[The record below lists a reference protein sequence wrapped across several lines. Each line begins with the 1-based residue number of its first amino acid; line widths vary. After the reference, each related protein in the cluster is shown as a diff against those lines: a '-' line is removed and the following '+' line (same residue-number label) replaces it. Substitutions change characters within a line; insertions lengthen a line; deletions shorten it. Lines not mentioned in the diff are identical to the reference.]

1 MKIKGRQH
9 KVDDL
14 CSIQMKKEQVIL
26 VNEKDEQIGLSEK
39 LTAHQNGALHR
50 AVSVFIFNKTGEL
63 LLQKR
68 ASTKY
73 HGAGLWT
80 NTCCTH
86 PRDGESNEEC
96 AHRRLK
102 EEMGF
107 DTELNKRF
115 SFMYKGEVE
124 NGLVENE
131 FDHVFFG
138 VYNGK
143 IKTNPEEVEDCNFV
157 SLGNVSKDADQHPE
171 RFSIW
176 FRIILEKFKEHLS
189 GMEHQLQKAVG
200 V

>member
-1 MKIKGRQH
+1 ME
-9 KVDDL
+9 
-14 CSIQMKKEQVIL
+14 EQVIV
-26 VNEKDEQIGLSEK
+26 VNEYDEPIGTSEK
-39 LTAHQNGALHR
+39 LKAHKNGDLHR
-50 AVSVFIFNKTGEL
+50 AVSVFIFNKQGEI

-68 ASTKY
+68 APTKY
-73 HGAGLWT
+73 HGASLWT

-86 PRDGESNEEC
+86 PRPGETNEAC

-107 DTELNKRF
+107 DSKLEERF
-115 SFMYKGEVE
+115 SFIYKSEVE
-124 NGLVENE
+124 NGLIENE
-131 FDHVFFG
+131 YDHVFFG
-138 VYNGK
+138 VYDGT
-143 IKTNPEEVEDCNFV
+143 IKLNPEEVEDCTFV
-157 SLGNVSKDADQHPE
+157 SLGNVSKEADQHPE

>member
-1 MKIKGRQH
+1 M
-9 KVDDL
+9 
-14 CSIQMKKEQVIL
+14 EQEKVIL
-26 VNEKDEQIGLSEK
+26 VNEQDEQIGLMEK
-39 LTAHQNGALHR
+39 LEAHEKGVLHR
-50 AVSVFIFNKTGEL
+50 AVSVFIFNKKGEL

-68 ASTKY
+68 ASNKY

-86 PRDGESNEEC
+86 PRDGETNLAC

-102 EEMGF
+102 EEMGIE
-107 DTELNKRF
+107 TELKERF
-115 SFMYKGEVE
+115 SFHYKGEVE
-124 NGLVENE
+124 NGLIENE

-138 VYNGK
+138 IYDGEAKLN
-143 IKTNPEEVEDCNFV
+143 EEEAEDCTFV

>member
-1 MKIKGRQH
+1 M
-9 KVDDL
+9 
-14 CSIQMKKEQVIL
+14 EAEEVIL
-26 VNEKDEQIGLSEK
+26 VNEQDEQIGLMEK
-39 LTAHQNGALHR
+39 LEAHQKGALHR
-50 AVSVFIFNKTGEL
+50 AVSVFIFNEKGEL

-86 PRDGESNEEC
+86 PRDGETNLEC
-96 AHRRLK
+96 ANRRLR

-107 DTELNKRF
+107 DAKLEERF
-115 SFMYKGEVE
+115 SFIYKSEVE

-138 VYNGK
+138 VYDGETRLNA
-143 IKTNPEEVEDCNFV
+143 EEVEDCTFV
-157 SLGNVSKDADQHPE
+157 SLGNVSKEADQHPE

-176 FRIILEKFKEHLS
+176 FRIILKKFKEHLS

>member
-1 MKIKGRQH
+1 M
-9 KVDDL
+9 
-14 CSIQMKKEQVIL
+14 
-26 VNEKDEQIGLSEK
+26 EK
-39 LTAHQNGALHR
+39 LEAHQKGALHR
-50 AVSVFIFNKTGEL
+50 AVSVFIFNKKGEL

-86 PRDGESNEEC
+86 PREAENNEDC
-96 AHRRLK
+96 AHRRLR

-107 DTELNKRF
+107 ETKLEERF
-115 SFMYKGEVE
+115 SFIYKSEVE
-124 NGLVENE
+124 NGLIEHE

-138 VYNGK
+138 VYDGEINL
-143 IKTNPEEVEDCNFV
+143 NPEEVEDYIFV
-157 SLGNVSKDADQHPE
+157 ALGNVSKDADQHPE

>member
-1 MKIKGRQH
+1 M
-9 KVDDL
+9 
-14 CSIQMKKEQVIL
+14 
-26 VNEKDEQIGLSEK
+26 EK
-39 LTAHQNGALHR
+39 LKAHQIGALHR
-50 AVSVFIFNKTGEL
+50 AISVFIFNNKGEL

-68 ASTKY
+68 ASSKY
-73 HGAGLWT
+73 HGASLWT

-86 PRDGESNEEC
+86 PREGETNLEC
-96 AHRRLK
+96 ANRRLK

-107 DTELNKRF
+107 ETKLEEKF
-115 SFMYKGEVE
+115 SFIYKSDVE

-131 FDHVFFG
+131 LDHVFFG
-138 VYNGK
+138 VYDGE
-143 IKTNPEEVEDCNFV
+143 IKLNSEEVEDCKFV
-157 SLGNVSKDADQHPE
+157 ALGNVSKDADQHPE

>member
-1 MKIKGRQH
+1 MKEEH
-9 KVDDL
+9 
-14 CSIQMKKEQVIL
+14 VIL
-26 VNEKDEQIGLSEK
+26 VNENDERIGLSEK
-39 LTAHQNGALHR
+39 LKAHELGVLHR
-50 AVSVFIFNKTGEL
+50 AVSVFVFNTKGEL
-63 LLQKR
+63 LIQKR

-86 PRDGESNEEC
+86 PRIGETNEEC
-96 AHRRLK
+96 AHRRLQ

-107 DTELNKRF
+107 STNLEERF
-115 SFMYKGEVE
+115 SFIYKAEVE

-131 FDHVFFG
+131 LDHVFFG
-138 VYNGK
+138 VFDGDFKPNK
-143 IKTNPEEVEDCNFV
+143 EEVEDCTFV

>member
-1 MKIKGRQH
+1 MREEH
-9 KVDDL
+9 
-14 CSIQMKKEQVIL
+14 VIL
-26 VNEKDEQIGLSEK
+26 VNDKDQQIGLMEK
-39 LTAHQNGALHR
+39 LQAHETGVLHR
-50 AVSVFIFNKTGEL
+50 AVSVFIFNKKGEL

-86 PRDGESNEEC
+86 PRNGETNLEC
-96 AHRRLK
+96 ANRRLQ

-107 DTELNKRF
+107 ETTLEKRF
-115 SFMYKGEVE
+115 SFIYKGEVE
-124 NGLVENE
+124 NGLTENE

-138 VYNGK
+138 VYDGD
-143 IKTNPEEVEDCNFV
+143 IKLNPEEVEDCKFV
-157 SLGNVSKDADQHPE
+157 ALGNVSKDADRHPE

-176 FRIILEKFKEHLS
+176 FRIIITKFKEHLS

>member
-1 MKIKGRQH
+1 MEE
-9 KVDDL
+9 
-14 CSIQMKKEQVIL
+14 EQVIL
-26 VNEKDEQIGLSEK
+26 VNELDEQIGLCGK
-39 LTAHQNGALHR
+39 VVAHETGALHR
-50 AVSVFIFNKTGEL
+50 AVSVFIFNTKGKL

-68 ASTKY
+68 ASSKY
-73 HGAGLWT
+73 HGSGLWT

-86 PRDGESNEEC
+86 PREGETNLEC
-96 AHRRLK
+96 ANRRLK

-107 DTELNKRF
+107 DTALEERF
-115 SFMYKGEVE
+115 SFIYKNEVE
-124 NGLVENE
+124 NGLIENE

-138 VYNGK
+138 VYDGEVK
-143 IKTNPEEVEDCNFV
+143 PNPQEVEDCTFV
-157 SLGNVSKDADQHPE
+157 SLGNVSKDANQHPE

>member
-1 MKIKGRQH
+1 MNE
-9 KVDDL
+9 
-14 CSIQMKKEQVIL
+14 EQVIL
-26 VNEKDEQIGLSEK
+26 VNNQDEKVGLMDK
-39 LTAHQNGALHR
+39 QMAHETGGLHR
-50 AVSVFIFNKTGEL
+50 AVSVFIFNKNGEL

-68 ASTKY
+68 ASSKY

-86 PRDGESNEEC
+86 PRDGETNEAC

-107 DTELNKRF
+107 DTQLEERF
-115 SFMYKGEVE
+115 SFIYKSEVE
-124 NGLVENE
+124 NGLIEHE

-138 VYNGK
+138 VYNAE
-143 IKTNPEEVEDCNFV
+143 INPNVNEVEDFTFV

-189 GMEHQLQKAVG
+189 GMEHSLQKAVG

>member
-1 MKIKGRQH
+1 MKEEH
-9 KVDDL
+9 
-14 CSIQMKKEQVIL
+14 VIL
-26 VNEKDEQIGLSEK
+26 VDEQDSVIGLSEK
-39 LTAHQNGALHR
+39 MIAHETGALHR

-68 ASTKY
+68 APTKY

-86 PRDGESNEEC
+86 PRQGETNEEC

-107 DTELNKRF
+107 DTRLEERF
-115 SFMYKGEVE
+115 AFIYRSEVE
-124 NGLVENE
+124 NGLTEHE

-138 VYNGK
+138 VYDGEVKPNA
-143 IKTNPEEVEDCNFV
+143 EEVEDHIFV
-157 SLGNVSKDADQHPE
+157 SLGNVSKDAEADPE

-176 FRIILEKFKEHLS
+176 FRMILEKFKEHLS

>member
-1 MKIKGRQH
+1 LVRRSSA

-14 CSIQMKKEQVIL
+14 CFISMEQERVIL
-26 VNEKDEQIGLSEK
+26 VNEQDEQIGLMEK
-39 LTAHQNGALHR
+39 LKAHQTGALHR

-68 ASTKY
+68 ASIKY
-73 HGAGLWT
+73 HGANLWT

-86 PRDGESNEEC
+86 PRDEETNEAC
-96 AHRRLK
+96 AHRRLR

-107 DTELNKRF
+107 DTELEERF
-115 SFMYKGEVE
+115 SFLYKSEVE
-124 NGLVENE
+124 NGLIENE
-131 FDHVFFG
+131 LDHVFFG
-138 VYNGK
+138 VYDGK
-143 IKTNPEEVEDCNFV
+143 IKLNPEEVEDCIFV
-157 SLGNVSKDADQHPE
+157 PLGNVSKDADQHPE

>member
-1 MKIKGRQH
+1 MK
-9 KVDDL
+9 V
-14 CSIQMKKEQVIL
+14 EQVIL
-26 VNEKDEQIGLSEK
+26 VNEMDEQLGLMEK
-39 LTAHQNGALHR
+39 LEAHRKGALHR
-50 AVSVFIFNKTGEL
+50 AVSVFIFNRKGEL

-86 PRDGESNEEC
+86 PRDGETNLEC

-107 DTELNKRF
+107 DTQLEERF
-115 SFMYKGEVE
+115 SFIYNSEVE
-124 NGLVENE
+124 NGLIENE

-138 VYNGK
+138 IHDGDFKLNK
-143 IKTNPEEVEDCNFV
+143 EEVEDCTFA

-189 GMEHQLQKAVG
+189 GMEHSLQKAVG

>member
-1 MKIKGRQH
+1 MKE
-9 KVDDL
+9 
-14 CSIQMKKEQVIL
+14 EQVIL
-26 VNEKDEQIGLSEK
+26 VNEKDELIGLSEK
-39 LTAHQNGALHR
+39 LRVHRSGELHR
-50 AVSVFIFNKTGEL
+50 AVSVFIFNNKGEL

-68 ASTKY
+68 AFSKY

-86 PRDGESNEEC
+86 PREGETNLEC
-96 AHRRLK
+96 AHRRLN
-102 EEMGF
+102 EELGF
-107 DTELNKRF
+107 DTELEERF
-115 SFMYKGEVE
+115 SFIYKSEVE
-124 NGLVENE
+124 NDLIENE

-138 VYNGK
+138 VYDGK
-143 IKTNPEEVEDCNFV
+143 VNLNHEEVEDCTFV
-157 SLGNVSKDADQHPE
+157 SLGNVSKDANQHPD